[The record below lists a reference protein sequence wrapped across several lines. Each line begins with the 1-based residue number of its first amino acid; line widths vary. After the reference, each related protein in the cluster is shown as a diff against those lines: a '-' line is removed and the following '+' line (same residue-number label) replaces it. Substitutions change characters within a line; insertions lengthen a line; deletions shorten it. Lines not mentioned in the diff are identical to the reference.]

1 MSRRMFATAES
12 EEKVLSKCPICG
24 CELEYVEL
32 NQYSNV
38 YRILKNGTISKT
50 RKYKRDEGP
59 MECGFISCSNPECNF
74 HTDCDYDTDTTGKY
88 NHIYIHKNDKKQF
101 MIDVD

>member
-1 MSRRMFATAES
+1 MFATTES

-38 YRILKNGTISKT
+38 YRIH
-50 RKYKRDEGP
+50 E
-59 MECGFISCSNPECNF
+59 
-74 HTDCDYDTDTTGKY
+74 
-88 NHIYIHKNDKKQF
+88 NDKNQF